1 MIIAIDQSLTC
12 TGICIMDEKTQKY
25 KTYTIKP
32 KKLRGIERL
41 EFIKKELEFLILNY
55 EYEQMTKGKGVYEYS
70 PKDLIVDW
78 KGVMEGYSYG
88 SIGRTFELGE
98 LGGIIKMIF
107 NKRGIP
113 LEIVPPTV
121 WKKEV
126 VGKGN
131 ANKDKV
137 KLVVSDDYGLKFNTQ
152 DECDAW
158 CMAEYKRRQ

>member
-1 MIIAIDQSLTC
+1 MIIGVDQSLTETGYC
-12 TGICIMDEKTQKY
+12 ILDLNTGYRKTGI
-25 KTYTIKP
+25 IKP
-32 KKLRGIERL
+32 KKIRGVDRLNFIELQLREI
-41 EFIKKELEFLILNY
+41 LILNHI
-55 EYEQMTKGKGVYEYS
+55 TR
-70 PKDLIVDW
+70 
-78 KGVMEGYSYG
+78 GVMEGYSYG